1 MERYSVTEEDMK
13 RYYILEKVKDGS
25 ISLKMASELLGLSY
39 RQTLRLKKRFLLFG
53 IEGIIKR
60 KLLKSPNEKVKE
72 HIKQTILDLRK
83 NLYYDFNILHFKE
96 KLSEMHEINLS
107 YETIRKLLIK
117 EGLHTPKAKKKVYR
131 RRRRMPEAGLLVQM
145 DSSLHRWIEDIEK
158 SWWLVAMIDDADG
171 FVYAEFHSLET
182 TIANMKVIKEFILQR
197 GCFMALYTDKASH
210 FKTTR
215 HGGLH
220 YNVSLEHEDTQIQR
234 ALSELGIKIINANSP
249 QAKGRIERLFR
260 FFQDRL
266 IKEMRLRQIKDY
278 EEANRFL
285 KEEFL
290 PWYNQRYTLPLNSAY
305 KEIPK
310 DCNLEL
316 IFSLKHPRKVQKDN
330 TISYKGKIYQLLPT
344 NGTKTYALRWIDVC
358 EALNGEIKLLYEHKV
373 IPYVVIDK
381 KPYRES
387 KEEEILSMRE
397 SIPLKNKKRY
407 SPPPDH
413 PWRKGWKLDNVTF
426 QSRNKV

>member
-13 RYYILEKVKDGS
+13 RYHILEKVKDGS
-25 ISLKMASELLGLSY
+25 ITLKEASELLGLSY
-39 RQTLRLKKRFLLFG
+39 RQALRLKKRFLLHG
-53 IEGIIKR
+53 IEGIIR
-60 KLLKSPNEKVKE
+60 RAPLKSPNEKVKE

-83 NLYYDFNILHFKE
+83 NLYHDFNILHFKE
-96 KLSEMHEINLS
+96 KLSEMHKINLS
-107 YETIRKLLIK
+107 YEAIRKLLIK
-117 EGLHTPKAKKKVYR
+117 EGLHTPKTKKKVYR
-131 RRRRMPEAGLLVQM
+131 RRRRMPDAGLLVQM
-145 DSSLHRWIEDIEK
+145 DSSLHRWIKDIEK
-158 SWWLVAMIDDADG
+158 SWWLVTMIDDGDG
-171 FVYAEFHSLET
+171 FVYAEFHPHET
-182 TIANMKVIKEFILQR
+182 TMANMKVIKEFILQR
-197 GCFMALYTDKASH
+197 GRFMALYTDKASH

-220 YNVSLEHEDTQIQR
+220 YDVSLEHEDTQIQR
-234 ALSELGIKIINANSP
+234 ALSELGIKLINANSP

-266 IKEMRLRQIKDY
+266 IKEMRLRGIKDY

-285 KEEFL
+285 KGEFL
-290 PWYNQRYTLPLNSAY
+290 PWYNQRYTLPINSAY

-310 DCNLEL
+310 NCNLEL
-316 IFSLKHPRKVQKDN
+316 IFSLKHQRKVQKDN
-330 TISYKGKIYQLLPT
+330 TISYKGKIYQLLPP

-358 EALNGEIKLLYEHKV
+358 ETLNGEIKLLYEHKLT
-373 IPYVVIDK
+373 PYVVIDK

-397 SIPLKNKKRY
+397 AMPLKIKKRY

-413 PWRKGWKLDNVTF
+413 PWRKG
-426 QSRNKV
+426 

>member
-13 RYYILEKVKDGS
+13 RYNVLQNVKEGL
-25 ISLKMASELLGLSY
+25 ITLRCASELLGLSY
-39 RQTLRLKKRFLLFG
+39 RQVLRLNKRFILHG
-53 IEGIIKR
+53 IEGIIR
-60 KLLKSPNEKVKE
+60 RTPPQPPNKKVKE
-72 HIKQTILDLRK
+72 HIKQTVLDLRK

-96 KLSEMHEINLS
+96 KLSEIHGINLS
-107 YETIRKLLIK
+107 YETLRKILIK

-131 RRRRMPEAGLLVQM
+131 RRRRMPQAGLLVQM

-158 SWWLVAMIDDADG
+158 PWWLVAMIDDADG
-171 FVYAEFHSLET
+171 FSYAEFHPSET
-182 TIANMKVIKEFILQR
+182 TMANMKVIKEYILQR
-197 GCFMALYTDKASH
+197 SIFMALYTDKASH

-234 ALSELGIKIINANSP
+234 ALSELGIKLINANSP

-266 IKEMRLRQIKDY
+266 IKEMRLRGIKNY
-278 EEANRFL
+278 KEANRFL
-285 KEEFL
+285 KEDFL
-290 PWYNQRYTLPLNSAY
+290 PWYNHRYTLQINSAY

-310 DCNLEL
+310 DCNLE
-316 IFSLKHPRKVQKDN
+316 IVFSLKQPRKVQKDN
-330 TISYKGKIYQLLPT
+330 TISYKGTIYQLLPK
-344 NGTKTYALRWIDVC
+344 NGIRTYALRWIDVC
-358 EALNGEIKLLYEHKV
+358 ETLNGQIKLLYEDKV
-373 IPYVVIDK
+373 IPYLVIDK
-381 KPYRES
+381 KQYTES

-397 SIPLKNKKRY
+397 AIPLKDKKRY

-413 PWRKGWKLDNVTF
+413 PWRRGWKLGNVTF
-426 QSRNKV
+426 QSSNKV